1 MLHNTFNKMKTYTI
15 IIEGTEYGAS
25 GHDLSKKEFDS
36 LKTNSSD
43 LSDIQT
49 VIAEYDPWNTN
60 FWSVSKPL
68 KDAKLAISL
77 LSENGGNIWG
87 ASCNEFNDIYDHS
100 EKFPDIML
108 VDFWD
113 EFVFNGEAVCYDKHP
128 YILYYQELN
137 EGILAKLIFDSV
149 EAPKPQDFSIVFG
162 TIETEDDE
170 FEYIEKIYFKDEL
183 LPFEEINWDLKEIQ
197 RIFKVYG

>member
-77 LSENGGNIWG
+77 LSENGEIIWG
-87 ASCNEFNDIYDHS
+87 TSCNEFNDIKKSDT
-100 EKFPDIML
+100 
-108 VDFWD
+108 
-113 EFVFNGEAVCYDKHP
+113 EAYQVAVKSLLDK
-128 YILYYQELN
+128 L
-137 EGILAKLIFDSV
+137 
-149 EAPKPQDFSIVFG
+149 
-162 TIETEDDE
+162 
-170 FEYIEKIYFKDEL
+170 
-183 LPFEEINWDLKEIQ
+183 
-197 RIFKVYG
+197 